1 MPSKALSALADGLAE
16 IEALQRANPS
26 PATGSGLK
34 RPEVVRAI
42 GRSEVVLLSSHFERY
57 LYDVNQEAVDA
68 VCNSSAISDVLP
80 KRLKLEHSR
89 QPIEAISAMAW
100 ERRAS
105 VLTQYSAQESWLW
118 SPGTPVSI
126 IDADR
131 LLMWMKAPTPKSL
144 IRAFQLWGI
153 DDIFKAIT
161 RTSVN
166 NARLRLRLREL
177 VDKRNNI
184 AHGDFTIEAT
194 YLDVVQYISAVRKFC
209 VSADRRLARQLGA
222 LIGARPWQF
231 RMSRSDSGAAQ

>member
-1 MPSKALSALADGLAE
+1 MPSNALSALVVGLAE

-26 PATGSGLK
+26 PEKGSGLK

-57 LYDVNQEAVDA
+57 LYAVNQEAVDA
-68 VCNSSAISDVLP
+68 LCSSDSISDVLP
-80 KRLKLEHSR
+80 ERLKLEHSR
-89 QPIEAISAMAW
+89 HPIEEIISKSW

-105 VLTQYSAQESWLW
+105 ILTQYSAHEGWLW
-118 SPGTPVSI
+118 SPGTPLGV

-131 LLMWMKAPTPKSL
+131 LLTWMKAPSTKSL
-144 IRAFQLWGI
+144 VRVFQLWDI

-161 RTSVN
+161 RSSVTN
-166 NARLRLRLREL
+166 GRLRLRLREL

-184 AHGDFTIEAT
+184 AHGDFTVEAT

-209 VSADRRLARQLGA
+209 VSADKRLARQLA
-222 LIGARPWQF
+222 TLIGSRPW
-231 RMSRSDSGAAQ
+231 